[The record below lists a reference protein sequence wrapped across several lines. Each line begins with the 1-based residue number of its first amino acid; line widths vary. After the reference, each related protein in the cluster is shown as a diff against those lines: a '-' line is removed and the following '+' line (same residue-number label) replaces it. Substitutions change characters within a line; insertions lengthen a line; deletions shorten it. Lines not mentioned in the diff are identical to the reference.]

1 MANIPAAG
9 PSGLPEAGERAF
21 AVNGDQRLLQAL
33 TTEHF
38 TLQTARSATIME
50 SNGRSALFLSTVSS
64 AVVALAFIGQLADVG
79 QPFFLFA
86 LAVLPTLFLLGL
98 LTYLRLAQSASED
111 LLYSRAINRIRRYY
125 LDLDPAAPSW
135 FLLGRPRR
143 HPWRDGQ
150 HGPGRLQLAPAVP
163 YLDHGRGHD
172 QHDRRGLCGRGC
184 RWAGRRPGPGG
195 RRRSGRGPGQPHPR
209 RGPVAGPG
217 PAVAHRR
224 AERAVLLPVHPQPWV
239 ARPANGCL
247 VPRRRRG
254 RSRRGRPTERR
265 GPLTWTTRPGCTH
278 SNCHRDQPP
287 RPRQQPGTQT
297 RYARQ

>member
-1 MANIPAAG
+1 MANVQAAG
-9 PSGLPEAGERAF
+9 QSGLPETGERAF

-64 AVVALAFIGQLADVG
+64 AVVALAFIGQVADVG

-135 FLLGRPRR
+135 FLLGGHDDIHGVMANMGLVASNWHLLSHTSTMVAVTTSMIGGAFVAVAVGGLGAGRVPVAASAGVLVSLIL
-143 HPWRDGQ
+143 PAALWRDQ
-150 HGPGRLQLAPAVP
+150 ARRWRTAEQSVLSSFPSTPDPGSRNQPTAASS
-163 YLDHGRGHD
+163 
-172 QHDRRGLCGRGC
+172 
-184 RWAGRRPGPGG
+184 PGDAEVD
-195 RRRSGRGPGQPHPR
+195 PGQDDP
-209 RGPVAGPG
+209 PG
-217 PAVAHRR
+217 AKDH
-224 AERAVLLPVHPQPWV
+224 
-239 ARPANGCL
+239 
-247 VPRRRRG
+247 
-254 RSRRGRPTERR
+254 
-265 GPLTWTTRPGCTH
+265 
-278 SNCHRDQPP
+278 
-287 RPRQQPGTQT
+287 
-297 RYARQ
+297 

>member
-9 PSGLPEAGERAF
+9 QSALPETGERAF

-64 AVVALAFIGQLADVG
+64 AVVALAFIGQVADVG

-111 LLYSRAINRIRRYY
+111 LLYSRAISRIRRYY

-135 FLLGRPRR
+135 FLLGGHDDIHGVMANMGLVASNWHLLSHAATMVAVTTSMIGGVFVALAVGGLGAGRVPVAVAAAAGVLVSLTLTAAL
-143 HPWRDGQ
+143 WRDQ
-150 HGPGRLQLAPAVP
+150 ARRWRTAEQSMPSFFPSTPAPGSRVQPTAASSPDDAVV
-163 YLDHGRGHD
+163 G
-172 QHDRRGLCGRGC
+172 
-184 RWAGRRPGPGG
+184 
-195 RRRSGRGPGQPHPR
+195 SGEDG
-209 RGPVAGPG
+209 
-217 PAVAHRR
+217 
-224 AERAVLLPVHPQPWV
+224 
-239 ARPANGCL
+239 
-247 VPRRRRG
+247 
-254 RSRRGRPTERR
+254 
-265 GPLTWTTRPGCTH
+265 
-278 SNCHRDQPP
+278 PP
-287 RPRQQPGTQT
+287 R
-297 RYARQ
+297 AKDH

>member
-1 MANIPAAG
+1 MANIQAAG
-9 PSGLPEAGERAF
+9 QSGLPETGGRAF

-64 AVVALAFIGQLADVG
+64 AVVALAFIGQVADVG

-135 FLLGRPRR
+135 FLLG
-143 HPWRDGQ
+143 
-150 HGPGRLQLAPAVP
+150 
-163 YLDHGRGHD
+163 GHD
-172 QHDRRGLCGRGC
+172 DIHGVMANMGLIASNWHLLSHTATMVAVTTSMIGGAFVARGR

-195 RRRSGRGPGQPHPR
+195 RRRSGRGAGQPHPH
-209 RGPVAGPG
+209 RGTVARPG

-224 AERAVLLPVHPQPWV
+224 AERAVLFPVHARPWV
-239 ARPANGCL
+239 AQPASGCL
-247 VPRRRRG
+247 VPWRRRG
-254 RSRRGRPTERR
+254 RSRQRRPTKRK
-265 GPLTWTTRPGCTH
+265 GPLT
-278 SNCHRDQPP
+278 
-287 RPRQQPGTQT
+287 
-297 RYARQ
+297 